1 MNIFSVLMNTIKEHT
16 KTSLWS
22 GLIRSGSG
30 ISSTNFFL
38 ICTTIIGTGLLIVV
52 PFSIIWEELH
62 NNSVISDLSGW
73 AAYIGAI
80 AGLFGAAGATKS
92 WSNYADRKF
101 YSGGYGPNGYSPN
114 GYDPNN
120 AIYDN
125 SIYNN
130 STYNNSIS
138 NNQNSNPDDYVPENI
153 QEF

>member
-1 MNIFSVLMNTIKEHT
+1 MGKIKEHT

-101 YSGGYGPNGYSPN
+101 YGGGYSGGNNPYSNSNPYSNPNYSNPN
-114 GYDPNN
+114 Y
-120 AIYDN
+120 
-125 SIYNN
+125 
-130 STYNNSIS
+130 STSNNSIS
-138 NNQNSNPDDYVPENI
+138 NNSTNSDPDDYVKENI
-153 QEF
+153 TEF

>member
-1 MNIFSVLMNTIKEHT
+1 MGKIKEHT

-62 NNSVISDLSGW
+62 NNSMISDLSGW

-101 YSGGYGPNGYSPN
+101 YGGGYSGGNNPYSNPYSNPNYST
-114 GYDPNN
+114 
-120 AIYDN
+120 
-125 SIYNN
+125 S
-130 STYNNSIS
+130 NNSI
-138 NNQNSNPDDYVPENI
+138 NSDPDDYVKENI
-153 QEF
+153 TEF

>member
-1 MNIFSVLMNTIKEHT
+1 MNTIKEHT

-30 ISSTNFFL
+30 VSSTNFFL

-73 AAYIGAI
+73 ATYIGAI

-101 YSGGYGPNGYSPN
+101 YSGGYGPN
-114 GYDPNN
+114 
-120 AIYDN
+120 N

-130 STYNNSIS
+130 STYNNSTYNNSIY